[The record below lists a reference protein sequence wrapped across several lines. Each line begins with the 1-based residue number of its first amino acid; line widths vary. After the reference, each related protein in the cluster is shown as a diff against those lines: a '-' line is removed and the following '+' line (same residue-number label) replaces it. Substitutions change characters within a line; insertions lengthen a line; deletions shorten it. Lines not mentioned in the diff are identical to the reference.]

1 MPVVTPPILTQFA
14 RYHAAVALAALA
26 ATGCGD
32 SYLTPTLRVIDEA
45 GLAEHI
51 QVLASDEFEGRSPS
65 TPGETRTVQYL
76 SDAFE
81 RMGLQPG
88 NGNSYFQDVPLVE
101 SVVSNAPALTIRGGS
116 GTTELAFRSEFVGW
130 SKRVVSRARLTNNQ
144 MVFVGYGVV
153 APEYGWNDYEG
164 VNVRGRTVVILVN
177 DPGFAT
183 QDEALFNGNAM
194 TYYGRWTYKYEE
206 AARQGAAGAIVV
218 HETEPAGYPWEVV
231 VSSWTGPQFDLVTE
245 DNNMARVAVEGWI
258 TRDAARE
265 VFRQAGLDFDEF
277 KNQAATPEF
286 RAVPMGL
293 RATTSLT
300 IEATQSTSQNVLAVL
315 PGTDRADE
323 YLVYMAHWDHFGTDP
338 SIEGDGIYNGAID
351 NATGT
356 AGLLELAQAYASLDE
371 PLSRSIL
378 FLAVTA
384 EERGL
389 LGSMYYATNPV
400 FPRNKTVAAINIDGL
415 NADGPMNDITVIGYG
430 ASELDDYI
438 ETAAA
443 EQNRVVRADP
453 EPEKG
458 FYYRSDHFSFAKQG
472 ISALYADAGIDH
484 VEHGERWTLV
494 RRDEYTAERYHKP
507 TDEFDPSW
515 DLSGAVDDLR
525 VLLSIGLRLANES
538 VFPNWRVGNEFRAI
552 RDADMAQ
559 ER

>member
-1 MPVVTPPILTQFA
+1 MKSITLNT
-14 RYHAAVALAALA
+14 ALVSASLLVL
-26 ATGCGD
+26 GCGD

-51 QVLASDEFEGRSPS
+51 QVLASDEFGGRGPS
-65 TPGETRTVQYL
+65 SPGETLTVQYL

-81 RMGLQPG
+81 QMGLRPG
-88 NGNSYFQDVPLVE
+88 NGNSYYQDVPLVE

-116 GTTELAFRSEFVGW
+116 GTTELEFGSEFVGW
-130 SKRVVSRARLTNNQ
+130 SKRVVNRARLANSQ

-153 APEYGWNDYEG
+153 APEYDWNDYEG
-164 VNVRGRTVVILVN
+164 VNVRGRTVVLLVN

-194 TYYGRWTYKYEE
+194 TYYGRWTYKFEE
-206 AARQGAAGAIVV
+206 AARQGAAGAIIV
-218 HETEPAGYPWEVV
+218 HETQPAGYPWEVV
-231 VSSWTGPQFDLVTE
+231 ESSWTGPQFDLVAE
-245 DNNMARVAVEGWI
+245 DNNMSRVAVEGWI
-258 TRDAARE
+258 THDAAHA
-265 VFRQAGLDFDEF
+265 VFEQAGLDFDEV
-277 KNQAATPEF
+277 KNQAATREF
-286 RAVPMGL
+286 QAVPMGL

-323 YLVYMAHWDHFGTDP
+323 YMVYMAHWDHLGTDP
-338 SIEGDGIYNGAID
+338 TIVGDGIYNGAFD

-384 EERGL
+384 EEKGL
-389 LGSMYYATNPV
+389 LGSAYYAANPV
-400 FPRNKTVAAINIDGL
+400 FPRNKTVAAINMDGL

-430 ASELDDYI
+430 ASELDDYL

-443 EQNRVVRADP
+443 AQNRVIRADP

-472 ISALYADAGIDH
+472 IPALYTDAGIDH
-484 VEHGERWTLV
+484 VEHGEGWTLA
-494 RRDEYTAERYHKP
+494 RRDEYTADRYHKP

-515 DLSGAVDDLR
+515 DFSGAVDDLR

-538 VFPNWRVGNEFRAI
+538 AFPNWREGNEFRAI

-559 ER
+559 ESGVELR